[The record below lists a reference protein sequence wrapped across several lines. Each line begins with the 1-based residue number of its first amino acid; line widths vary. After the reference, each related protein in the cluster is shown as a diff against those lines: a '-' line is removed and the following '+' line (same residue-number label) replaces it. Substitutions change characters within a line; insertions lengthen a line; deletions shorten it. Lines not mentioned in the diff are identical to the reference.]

1 MKKINQM
8 FHLQHLVYLLCLLLS
23 TSNLSAQ
30 QNIQIN
36 AALLDGVEINKNN
49 ILDFQILSSLNYS
62 LNAKIIGKLTF
73 REGGY
78 AIQFSA
84 NQRLNPGLNQMDKS
98 NPAIQWQYSSPALK
112 DLFINYN
119 QLPAGM
125 YQFCIEVI
133 PTNTSGEQELGN
145 RIEECMYQK
154 NPELFMIQLLD
165 PENNA
170 KLYEYNPMLSWVA
183 NYSLSTD
190 LTYKLKVAEIQKGQS
205 TVTAI
210 QRNNPIF
217 QESGLRQNTIVYPGY
232 AKPLVAYQPYAWTVD
247 AYYKGMLL
255 GSAEPWRFVI
265 LEDSLDVTLPKSSS
279 YIDMALETEKTLFY
293 AVGSLKL
300 KYELEGLKEDQ
311 LQLTLFKDDKTIS
324 FHQKELK
331 AQKGENKFIIDMT
344 DKTALKH
351 KKAYK
356 LQILSQ
362 TGKKYD
368 ITFIYLN
375 PEFL

>member
-98 NPAIQWQYSSPALK
+98 NPGIQWQYSSPALK
-112 DLFINYN
+112 DLFMNYN

-183 NYSLSTD
+183 NYSLSAD

-265 LEDSLDVTLPKSSS
+265 LEDSLDEAIPKETYFLDIEKETGGNRVYAIGTLKLRYLLQEYNSDTLTITLYQDEKEIPLKKKSIFCTRGDNRLEIDFLDDNPLKHGKLYRLTIQSQFGKSS
-279 YIDMALETEKTLFY
+279 IILFR
-293 AVGSLKL
+293 
-300 KYELEGLKEDQ
+300 
-311 LQLTLFKDDKTIS
+311 
-324 FHQKELK
+324 
-331 AQKGENKFIIDMT
+331 FI
-344 DKTALKH
+344 
-351 KKAYK
+351 
-356 LQILSQ
+356 
-362 TGKKYD
+362 
-368 ITFIYLN
+368 N
-375 PEFL
+375 PDFL